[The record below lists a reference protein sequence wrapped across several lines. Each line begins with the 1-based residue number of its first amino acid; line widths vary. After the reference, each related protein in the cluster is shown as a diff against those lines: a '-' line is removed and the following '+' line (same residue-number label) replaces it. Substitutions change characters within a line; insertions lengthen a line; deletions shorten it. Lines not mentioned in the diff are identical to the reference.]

1 MLVKKEKLAHFLE
14 VKNLSKEKF
23 AAILDVEVSE
33 VEKMLNGETVGLYT
47 SRRFIRFFKAEVAQ
61 HYIDWETMNIKN
73 PLEEKRNEK
82 F

>member
-14 VKNLSKEKF
+14 VKNLSKGKF

-33 VEKMLNGETVGLYT
+33 VEKMLNGEPVGLYT

-73 PLEEKRNEK
+73 PLEDKRK
-82 F
+82 

>member
-23 AAILDVEVSE
+23 ATILDVEVSE
-33 VEKMLNGETVGLYT
+33 VEKMLNGEPVGLYT

-73 PLEEKRNEK
+73 PLEEKK
-82 F
+82 K

>member
-14 VKNLSKEKF
+14 VKNLTKEKF

-33 VEKMLNGETVGLYT
+33 VEKMLNGEPVGLYT
-47 SRRFIRFFKAEVAQ
+47 SRRFIHFFKAEVAQ

-73 PLEEKRNEK
+73 PLEDKRK
-82 F
+82 

>member
-33 VEKMLNGETVGLYT
+33 VEKMLNGEIVGLHT